1 MYQRSSRR
9 PLTILV
15 GLSLALNAF
24 LLVTCMQMRSN
35 LNAMDRRVE
44 QMSTLK
50 ADYQDL
56 DKWTSRLRGC
66 LDEIANG
73 DNGDKSVPKACAD
86 R

>member
-1 MYQRSSRR
+1 
-9 PLTILV
+9 
-15 GLSLALNAF
+15 LSLALNAF

-44 QMSTLK
+44 QMSTVK
-50 ADYQDL
+50 ANSAEL
-56 DKWTSRLRGC
+56 DRLTSRLRGC

-73 DNGDKSVPKACAD
+73 DNGDKNVPKACE

>member
-44 QMSTLK
+44 QMSTVK
-50 ADYQDL
+50 ANSAEL
-56 DKWTSRLRGC
+56 DRLTSRLRGC

-73 DNGDKSVPKACAD
+73 DNGDKNVPKACE

>member
-35 LNAMDRRVE
+35 LDAMDRRVE
-44 QMSTLK
+44 QMSTVK
-50 ADYQDL
+50 ADSKDL
-56 DKWTSRLRGC
+56 DKWTSRLHGC

-73 DNGDKSVPKACAD
+73 DNGDKDVPKACGD

>member
-44 QMSTLK
+44 QMSTVK
-50 ADYQDL
+50 ANSAEL
-56 DKWTSRLRGC
+56 DRLTSRLRGC

>member
-44 QMSTLK
+44 QMSTVK
-50 ADYQDL
+50 ANSAEL
-56 DKWTSRLRGC
+56 DRLTSRLRGC

-73 DNGDKSVPKACAD
+73 DNGDKSVPKACGD

>member
-44 QMSTLK
+44 QMSTVK
-50 ADYQDL
+50 ANSAEL
-56 DKWTSRLRGC
+56 DRLTSRLRGC

-73 DNGDKSVPKACAD
+73 DNGDKNVPKACGE